1 MDGLRLLD
9 IGRPM
14 GWRRQLG
21 LVLFEFNNAAPAHQK
36 PGLEHHDDHDKHD
49 KHGDH
54 DGHMIN
60 PHIGLDPQ
68 NARVMLRVIS
78 SWLGKADPEN
88 AEIYAANAV
97 RMATR
102 LAGLQAEIAHQLAP

>member
-1 MDGLRLLD
+1 
-9 IGRPM
+9 M